1 MSYTRFKG
9 TFLSSN
15 GIDRV
20 NYYIFEPESDI
31 RAIVQFAHGWI
42 DYMERNENLINFFTS
57 HGILV
62 CGCDFIGHDIEE
74 KDNYGDFKMKNAWT
88 YLVEDLMR
96 FSCYI
101 KKTYKDTPIFLYGHG
116 LGSLVARMTIIQN
129 IQYDGVIISGTS
141 GKRHFCRRAKIITF
155 FMKRWKGP
163 TYRSPF
169 LQRMM
174 IQKSHYQSVDTF
186 YCMGALRDMFHMLSQ
201 VSKKTWYKMVP
212 KDLPILL
219 ISGSDDPVGLYGK
232 GILEI
237 KNKLQREN
245 CNINMKLY
253 EGMRHNI
260 QDESDRNIVFQ
271 DVLMWMKDYLDE

>member
-9 TFLSSN
+9 DFLSSN
-15 GIDRV
+15 GIDHV

-31 RAIVQFAHGWI
+31 RAVVQFAHGWV

-62 CGCDFIGHDIEE
+62 CGCDFIGHDMEQRE
-74 KDNYGDFKMKNAWT
+74 GYGDFKLKNAWT

-96 FSCYI
+96 FSRYI
-101 KKTYKDTPIFLYGHG
+101 KKTYKAIPLFLYGHG
-116 LGSLVARMTIIQN
+116 LGSLVARMTVIQK
-129 IQYDGVIISGTS
+129 IQYDGLIISGTS
-141 GKRHFCRRAKIITF
+141 GKQHFCRRAKILTLI
-155 FMKRWKGP
+155 MKRWKGAS
-163 TYRSPF
+163 YRSPF
-169 LQRMM
+169 LQKM
-174 IQKSHYQSVDTF
+174 IIQRTHYESVENF

-201 VSKKTWYKMVP
+201 VSKKSWYREVP

-219 ISGSDDPVGLYGK
+219 MSGSEDPVGLYGK

-237 KNKLQREN
+237 ENKLQKEE
-245 CNINMKLY
+245 CNVTMKLY
-253 EGMRHNI
+253 EGMSHNI
-260 QDESDRNIVFQ
+260 QDDTDRNIVFQ